1 MPEYI
6 NIQGTCLDG
15 VDKHIAGPVQWDTS
29 KMIFKEI
36 RVVTTSTDWDLWLL
50 QNDNGYA
57 TDDATVG
64 RYQLMGA
71 GNGDESIFADRPYED
86 EDATSEIHLYF
97 TDNAGSASA
106 TVSVVA
112 TELA

>member
-15 VDKHIAGPVQWDTS
+15 VDKNLAGPAQWNTS
-29 KMIFKEI
+29 KMIVKEI
-36 RVVTTSTDWDLWLL
+36 RVWTTSTDWDLWLL
-50 QNDNGYA
+50 QNDNGYS
-57 TDDATVG
+57 TDDGVVPAI
-64 RYQLMGA
+64 QLMDA
-71 GNGDESIFADRPYED
+71 GNGNEAIFVDRPYED
-86 EDATSEIHLYF
+86 EDSSNSINLYF
-97 TDNAGSASA
+97 LDNAGSASC